1 VRSYLAV
8 PVVSRS
14 GAVHGGLFFGHGQT
28 AMFTSEHEASL
39 GGLAGIAA
47 TAIDNARLFQQLQAL
62 NSTLE
67 QRVAEEVAQRV
78 SAEEQLRQS
87 QKMEAIGQLT
97 GGIAHDFNNML
108 GVVIGGLDI
117 IQRRLA
123 RGDTNVQ
130 AQIEGAR
137 EGAARAASLTQRLLA
152 FSRQQPLQ
160 PKQIDA
166 NRLVSAMTDLL
177 NRTLGEQVRIET
189 VLASNLWRTFAD
201 PVQLESAVLNLAVNG
216 RDAMPEGG
224 RLTIETANAAI
235 DETAAREYALPA
247 GQYVMLAVSDSGI
260 GMSADIAARA
270 FDPFFT
276 TKPVGKGTGLGLSQ
290 VFGFVRQSGGHVKLY
305 SEPGFGTSVKVYLPR
320 FHGEAEDEG
329 IRWASARQEAGL
341 PNELVL
347 LVEDNEHVR
356 AYSVEALQELG
367 YHVVAAANGPEA
379 LRRLDE
385 GLAVDLLFTD
395 VVMPDMNGRQLADLA
410 LQRRPGLKV
419 LFTTGY
425 TRNAVVHK
433 GVIDPGTAFLQKP
446 FTIDQLASKIRSVL
460 DG

>member
-1 VRSYLAV
+1 
-8 PVVSRS
+8 
-14 GAVHGGLFFGHGQT
+14 
-28 AMFTSEHEASL
+28 
-39 GGLAGIAA
+39 
-47 TAIDNARLFQQLQAL
+47 
-62 NSTLE
+62 
-67 QRVAEEVAQRV
+67 
-78 SAEEQLRQS
+78 
-87 QKMEAIGQLT
+87 MEAIGQLT

-276 TKPVGKGTGLGLSQ
+276 TKPVGSGTGLGLSISYSIINKHHGRIDLDSTPG
-290 VFGFVRQSGGHVKLY
+290 VGSRFRVVLPVKQ
-305 SEPGFGTSVKVYLPR
+305 PR
-320 FHGEAEDEG
+320 
-329 IRWASARQEAGL
+329 
-341 PNELVL
+341 
-347 LVEDNEHVR
+347 
-356 AYSVEALQELG
+356 
-367 YHVVAAANGPEA
+367 
-379 LRRLDE
+379 
-385 GLAVDLLFTD
+385 
-395 VVMPDMNGRQLADLA
+395 
-410 LQRRPGLKV
+410 
-419 LFTTGY
+419 
-425 TRNAVVHK
+425 
-433 GVIDPGTAFLQKP
+433 
-446 FTIDQLASKIRSVL
+446 
-460 DG
+460 